1 MAYLGFV
8 PPGVVLPFAGA
19 TPPQGWLLC
28 DGTAYSRTTYAALF
42 AVIGTTYDTQFNEVA
57 GGNHSAPAGTDFRV
71 PDYRASF
78 LRGVGQASG
87 KDNTTLGGRQAEKTA
102 KNGLALSA
110 NAAPDAHSHG
120 SSNMAAGIGF
130 ANFGGGAWFIHMKTR
145 NTYSSYSQTNSR
157 AVGNVPPSNV
167 TDPDT
172 GSGAQATTAVFG
184 STDNNSG
191 SAVSLGAGDNE
202 TRPMNKGVNYI
213 IKI

>member
-87 KDNTTLGGRQAEKTA
+87 KDNTTLGGRQGEKTKTPA
-102 KNGLALSA
+102 SA
-110 NAAPDAHSHG
+110 FTTAAQTVTGTVSQSSHSHRAYVEGG
-120 SSNMAAGIGF
+120 SNRDTVTGGGIAAGAF
-130 ANFGGGAWFIHMKTR
+130 ANQTHFTD
-145 NTYSSYSQTNSR
+145 SQT
-157 AVGNVPPSNV
+157 PSI
-167 TDPDT
+167 
-172 GSGAQATTAVFG
+172 SHSLTAPA
-184 STDNNSG
+184 STVNG
-191 SAVSLGAGDNE
+191 GGDNE